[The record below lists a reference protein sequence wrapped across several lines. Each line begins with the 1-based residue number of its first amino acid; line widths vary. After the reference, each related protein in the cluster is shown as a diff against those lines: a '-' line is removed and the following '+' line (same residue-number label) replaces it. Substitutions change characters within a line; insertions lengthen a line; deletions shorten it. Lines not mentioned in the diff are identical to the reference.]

1 MTPCCRLYGVIGLE
15 LAAAYPDAQHL
26 YRDWIA
32 TYSSRG
38 YLSVPDAQEAL
49 LDRIGASSQY
59 GALYY
64 ACPAGRGGALCNPS
78 RLWHGIASS
87 QHRGGVV
94 PTPGILSEYTSA
106 LLLPS
111 FSTWIVSSMS

>member
-49 LDRIGASSQY
+49 LDKIGASSQY
-59 GALYY
+59 GAL
-64 ACPAGRGGALCNPS
+64 
-78 RLWHGIASS
+78 
-87 QHRGGVV
+87 
-94 PTPGILSEYTSA
+94 
-106 LLLPS
+106 
-111 FSTWIVSSMS
+111 